1 MLNMNDDS
9 GYYIMKTE
17 VEIVISDSKAS
28 DITEM
33 LKFLDNKV
41 IQNHAMQYT
50 ILGLYQWKGMNL

>member
-1 MLNMNDDS
+1 MNDDS

>member
-1 MLNMNDDS
+1 MNDDI

-33 LKFLDNKV
+33 LKFLDDKV